1 MGAKHFTLKKLIGGF
16 LENHIFILIF
26 RKIHFGLQ
34 ALKIIYA
41 IWINI
46 EIIMGNISGN
56 VNVELLSPVPG
67 HLK

>member
-16 LENHIFILIF
+16 LENHILIF

-46 EIIMGNISGN
+46 EIIMGNINGN